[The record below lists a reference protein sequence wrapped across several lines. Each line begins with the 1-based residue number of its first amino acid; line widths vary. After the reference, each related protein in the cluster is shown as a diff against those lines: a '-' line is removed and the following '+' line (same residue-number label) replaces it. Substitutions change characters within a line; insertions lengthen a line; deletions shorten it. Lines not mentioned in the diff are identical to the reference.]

1 MKQESPNHNIGKDP
15 SWDSFDHSA
24 INRFSHPKKGG
35 RLQAKIQKYAYWI
48 INKITSAVTGRKI
61 ERLIHSKIIGN
72 IKFLK

>member
-1 MKQESPNHNIGKDP
+1 MKRESRNLNIGKDP
-15 SWDSFDHSA
+15 SWDSFDHFA
-24 INRFSHPKKGG
+24 INRLLHPTKGG

-72 IKFLK
+72 IKSLM